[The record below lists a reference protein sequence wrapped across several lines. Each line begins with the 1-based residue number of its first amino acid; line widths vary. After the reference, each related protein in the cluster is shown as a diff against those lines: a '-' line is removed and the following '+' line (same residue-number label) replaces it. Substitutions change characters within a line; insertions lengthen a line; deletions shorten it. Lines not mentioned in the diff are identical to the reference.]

1 MTKLQRA
8 IVRNKKG
15 MSAARSGVNRLW
27 LAHDKMKKTTTFW
40 MQQLRFAQA
49 NLDFLEYAKGRANID
64 QKRLRTL
71 IRTQESQME
80 QCELAICAE
89 DLKARINGKSQPV
102 HHPN

>member
-1 MTKLQRA
+1 
-8 IVRNKKG
+8 
-15 MSAARSGVNRLW
+15 
-27 LAHDKMKKTTTFW
+27 MKKTTTFW

-49 NLDFLEYAKGRANID
+49 NLDFLEYAKGRASID

-89 DLKARINGKSQPV
+89 DLKARIDAKSLPA
-102 HHPN
+102 HRPN

>member
-1 MTKLQRA
+1 MTSK
-8 IVRNKKG
+8 
-15 MSAARSGVNRLW
+15 
-27 LAHDKMKKTTTFW
+27 TTFW

-49 NLDFLEYAKGRANID
+49 NLDFLKYSKGQANID

-89 DLKARINGKSQPV
+89 DLKARIHATGQPV
-102 HHPN
+102 HRTGPILH